1 MEIVLGFLIAA
12 TVGITG
18 IGGGSFTTPALVL
31 LIGLPAG
38 DAVGTA
44 MVFAASL
51 RLLAAP
57 FYLARRQVDL
67 RYLRSLLLGAVP
79 GLFLGTWLLHRMRS
93 REWSPVVI
101 LAIGLMLAL
110 TSAITF
116 VPRLRSPALSS
127 RAGRWLSLFALPI
140 GVETGFSSAGAGALG
155 AILLLNYSE
164 LPAAAVVGTDLLMGI
179 VLGVLGSL
187 FHLGWGSINFDS
199 LLRLLAGGIP
209 GVLLGCAFAKRV
221 PAAKL
226 RFAVAMVAIVLGLQL
241 MWMGASPLLHGRPE
255 YRAQTTVERTPT
267 EVQKVLLEPSSA
279 HRTTE
284 LLLTTYFLPVGAML
298 TAHCCR

>member
-1 MEIVLGFLIAA
+1 
-12 TVGITG
+12 
-18 IGGGSFTTPALVL
+18 
-31 LIGLPAG
+31 
-38 DAVGTA
+38 
-44 MVFAASL
+44 
-51 RLLAAP
+51 
-57 FYLARRQVDL
+57 
-67 RYLRSLLLGAVP
+67 
-79 GLFLGTWLLHRMRS
+79 
-93 REWSPVVI
+93 
-101 LAIGLMLAL
+101 
-110 TSAITF
+110 
-116 VPRLRSPALSS
+116 
-127 RAGRWLSLFALPI
+127 
-140 GVETGFSSAGAGALG
+140 TGFSSAGAGALG

-241 MWMGASPLLHGRPE
+241 MWMGASPLLHRRPE

-284 LLLTTYFLPVGAML
+284 LLLTTYFLPVCAML